1 MSQST
6 KKFSK
11 LSTLFLILSIL
22 FNVAPL
28 LYYIIDAMIN
38 STLVVDKVKLCCTV
52 MVVIILS
59 AIAWINKTSMKSR
72 VWVIMIGLWFCL
84 DNFLAPLLIIGSTQ
98 ILDEWIISP
107 LHKHYK
113 QKHAIN
119 KEIDRRI

>member
-1 MSQST
+1 MSDST

-11 LSTLFLILSIL
+11 LSTLFMVLSVL

-28 LYYIIDAMIN
+28 SYYVIDALIN

-52 MVVIILS
+52 MIVIILS

-84 DNFLAPLLIIGSTQ
+84 DNFLAPLLIIGITQ
-98 ILDEWIISP
+98 ILDEWIASP
-107 LHKHYK
+107 LYKHYK
-113 QKHAIN
+113 QKYIIN
-119 KEIDRRI
+119 KEIDKRI